1 MFDKHIFIDTCA
13 DELGG
18 GSDNI
23 LFINARIKS
32 YLDTPEGPIMR
43 PIGNTLGNETKRDD
57 SVELS
62 RFFCFLGS
70 MKKLMRILIV
80 FGLVGLLFGCGGEG
94 EESASEMGG
103 NVSGQTTKVKKNI
116 MKLKATGSCVKCT
129 LTGADLNGAN
139 LKEADLEG
147 AYLRDAD
154 LSDAYLWG
162 ADLVEA
168 NLRDA
173 DLNGADLSGANLQG
187 VNLSGANLQ
196 GANLFAADLN
206 GANLFAAYLS
216 GANLQGTNLK
226 GANLK
231 RTNLKDV
238 ENLDDAIL
246 CKTIMSWGEE
256 NKDCK

>member
-1 MFDKHIFIDTCA
+1 
-13 DELGG
+13 
-18 GSDNI
+18 
-23 LFINARIKS
+23 
-32 YLDTPEGPIMR
+32 
-43 PIGNTLGNETKRDD
+43 
-57 SVELS
+57 
-62 RFFCFLGS
+62 
-70 MKKLMRILIV
+70 MRILIV
-80 FGLVGLLFGCGGEG
+80 FGLVGLLFGCGGER

-154 LSDAYLWG
+154 L
-162 ADLVEA
+162 
-168 NLRDA
+168 
-173 DLNGADLSGANLQG
+173 NGADLSGANLQE

-196 GANLFAADLN
+196 GANLQ
-206 GANLFAAYLS
+206 
-216 GANLQGTNLK
+216 GANLQGTNLQ

-231 RTNLKDV
+231 RINLKDV
-238 ENLDDAIL
+238 ENLGDAIL
-246 CKTIMSWGEE
+246 CKTITSWGEE

>member
-1 MFDKHIFIDTCA
+1 
-13 DELGG
+13 
-18 GSDNI
+18 
-23 LFINARIKS
+23 
-32 YLDTPEGPIMR
+32 
-43 PIGNTLGNETKRDD
+43 
-57 SVELS
+57 
-62 RFFCFLGS
+62 
-70 MKKLMRILIV
+70 MRILIV

-154 LSDAYLWG
+154 L
-162 ADLVEA
+162 
-168 NLRDA
+168 
-173 DLNGADLSGANLQG
+173 NGADLSGANLQE

-196 GANLFAADLN
+196 GANLQ
-206 GANLFAAYLS
+206 
-216 GANLQGTNLK
+216 GANLQGTNLQ

-231 RTNLKDV
+231 RINLKDV
-238 ENLDDAIL
+238 ENLGDAIL

>member
-1 MFDKHIFIDTCA
+1 
-13 DELGG
+13 
-18 GSDNI
+18 
-23 LFINARIKS
+23 
-32 YLDTPEGPIMR
+32 
-43 PIGNTLGNETKRDD
+43 
-57 SVELS
+57 
-62 RFFCFLGS
+62 
-70 MKKLMRILIV
+70 MKKLIQIFII

-116 MKLKATGSCVKCT
+116 MKLQATGSCVKCT

-139 LKEADLEG
+139 LKKADLEG
-147 AYLRDAD
+147 AYLRD
-154 LSDAYLWG
+154 
-162 ADLVEA
+162 
-168 NLRDA
+168 
-173 DLNGADLSGANLQG
+173 ADLSGANLQG

-196 GANLFAADLN
+196 GANLFVAD
-206 GANLFAAYLS
+206 LS
-216 GANLQGTNLK
+216 GANLQGTNLQ

-231 RTNLKDV
+231 RINLKDV

>member
-1 MFDKHIFIDTCA
+1 
-13 DELGG
+13 
-18 GSDNI
+18 
-23 LFINARIKS
+23 
-32 YLDTPEGPIMR
+32 
-43 PIGNTLGNETKRDD
+43 
-57 SVELS
+57 
-62 RFFCFLGS
+62 
-70 MKKLMRILIV
+70 MRILIV

-173 DLNGADLSGANLQG
+173 DLNGADLSGANLQE

-196 GANLFAADLN
+196 EVN
-206 GANLFAAYLS
+206 LS
-216 GANLQGTNLK
+216 GANL
-226 GANLK
+226 K
-231 RTNLKDV
+231 RINLKDV
-238 ENLDDAIL
+238 ENLGDAIL

>member
-1 MFDKHIFIDTCA
+1 
-13 DELGG
+13 
-18 GSDNI
+18 
-23 LFINARIKS
+23 
-32 YLDTPEGPIMR
+32 
-43 PIGNTLGNETKRDD
+43 
-57 SVELS
+57 
-62 RFFCFLGS
+62 
-70 MKKLMRILIV
+70 MRILIV

-94 EESASEMGG
+94 EESASEMGA

-129 LTGADLNGAN
+129 LTGAYLSGAN

-173 DLNGADLSGANLQG
+173 DLNGADLSGANLKE

-196 GANLFAADLN
+196 GANLFVAD
-206 GANLFAAYLS
+206 LS
-216 GANLQGTNLK
+216 GANLQGTNLQ

-231 RTNLKDV
+231 RINLKDV
-238 ENLDDAIL
+238 ENLGDAIL
-246 CKTIMSWGEE
+246 CKTITSWGEE

>member
-1 MFDKHIFIDTCA
+1 
-13 DELGG
+13 
-18 GSDNI
+18 
-23 LFINARIKS
+23 
-32 YLDTPEGPIMR
+32 
-43 PIGNTLGNETKRDD
+43 
-57 SVELS
+57 
-62 RFFCFLGS
+62 
-70 MKKLMRILIV
+70 MRILIV

-116 MKLKATGSCVKCT
+116 MKLQATGSCVKCT
-129 LTGADLNGAN
+129 LTGAGLNGVN

-154 LSDAYLWG
+154 LNG
-162 ADLVEA
+162 
-168 NLRDA
+168 A
-173 DLNGADLSGANLQG
+173 DLNGADLNG
-187 VNLSGANLQ
+187 VN
-196 GANLFAADLN
+196 
-206 GANLFAAYLS
+206 LS

-238 ENLDDAIL
+238 ENLGDAIL
-246 CKTIMSWGEE
+246 CKTITSWGEE

>member
-1 MFDKHIFIDTCA
+1 
-13 DELGG
+13 
-18 GSDNI
+18 
-23 LFINARIKS
+23 
-32 YLDTPEGPIMR
+32 
-43 PIGNTLGNETKRDD
+43 
-57 SVELS
+57 
-62 RFFCFLGS
+62 
-70 MKKLMRILIV
+70 MRILIV

-94 EESASEMGG
+94 EESASELGG
-103 NVSGQTTKVKKNI
+103 NVGGQTTKVKKNI

-129 LTGADLNGAN
+129 LTGADLSGAN

-173 DLNGADLSGANLQG
+173 DLNGADLSGANLKE

-196 GANLFAADLN
+196 GANLFAADL
-206 GANLFAAYLS
+206 S
-216 GANLQGTNLK
+216 GANLQG
-226 GANLK
+226 ANLK
-231 RTNLKDV
+231 RINLKDV
-238 ENLDDAIL
+238 ANLDDAIL
-246 CKTIMSWGEE
+246 CRTIMSWGEE